1 MRHAF
6 GANAPPRISVVIP
19 VFNSAAIVGETLD
32 RVVRACER
40 EGWIAEVIAV
50 DDGSTDGSRDVL
62 RDGAA
67 RHPHVRVVELARN
80 VGQHAALLVG
90 LRAARGE
97 VVVCLD
103 DDLQHPPEAIPR
115 LVRRLEEGHDV
126 VFARFA
132 TPKHAAWRRPG
143 SALVRAMDR
152 YLFGAP
158 RGLSVSSFRAMRREV
173 ADRVCAY
180 QGTTPYVRGQMLLAS
195 TSPANV
201 DVEHQL
207 RPVGRSGYS
216 SLALVALVLRVLLG
230 WSRIPAWLALAG
242 GLALTAAAAG
252 LAGTRPALALT
263 LGVPGVGL
271 VLSGVWLLVRG
282 SGTRHP

>member
-1 MRHAF
+1 
-6 GANAPPRISVVIP
+6 VY
-19 VFNSAAIVGETLD
+19 NSADIVGETLD
-32 RVVRACER
+32 RVARACEG

-62 RDGAA
+62 RDSAA
-67 RHPHVRVVELARN
+67 RHPQVRIIELGRN

-90 LRAARGE
+90 LRAARGA

-115 LVRRLEEGHDV
+115 LVRKLDDGHDV

-195 TSPANV
+195 AAPANV

-207 RPVGRSGYS
+207 RAGGRSSYS
-216 SLALVALVLRVLLG
+216 SLALVALVLRVLLE
-230 WSRIPAWLALAG
+230 WSRIPAWLAVVG
-242 GLALTAAAAG
+242 GFALTGAAAG
-252 LAGTRPALALT
+252 LAGGSTALALA
-263 LGVPGVGL
+263 LGVPGVSL
-271 VLSGVWLLVRG
+271 VVSGAWLVVRR
-282 SGTRHP
+282 SGTRHL